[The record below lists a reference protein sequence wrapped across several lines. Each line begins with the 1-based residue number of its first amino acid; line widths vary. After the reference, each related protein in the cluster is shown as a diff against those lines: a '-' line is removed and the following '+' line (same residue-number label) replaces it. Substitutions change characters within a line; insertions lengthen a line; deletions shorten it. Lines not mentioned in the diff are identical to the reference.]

1 MDTFRKIS
9 LADNPPIS
17 PEEYAQACRIASEIA
32 RLADA
37 EEVSKNASGSWTTP
51 AGMPIYGAVIKD
63 DPLKPDFEIINH
75 FRQHV
80 WQFSGYHLSN
90 VISDAPKPSWTDQIV
105 GNIPTSVLQSVPDWS
120 IPAFVE
126 ITRELP
132 TDYVCRPPLKLGE
145 VGWMVNGGV
154 VNRDIIAYQERVALL
169 YHSGIIDEL
178 RRRKDV
184 RIIEIGGGYGGLAY
198 FLKRIIPDAHY
209 FIVDLPLSLFYSAVY
224 LTLTNPACRH
234 MIYSKEMES
243 ALAEAR
249 DFTFVPN
256 FLFDDLQ
263 SLRFDLAINTLSF
276 AEMPGETVESY
287 VRGLARMLGASG
299 YLFEQNFDNSHLK
312 HEMHCDPQE
321 RIPRHF
327 SQKREISEETRWGRA
342 HLWSNCDQFPSRP
355 AQVPNASSIAPVAE
369 CTSEEMPVTPPL
381 FSFLIPTRGRPDL
394 VARLFQ
400 SIVDTTSDLAN
411 LEVIL
416 VVDDDDELS
425 KGISDDRITFKLVVV
440 PRGLTMGGLNLACY
454 RESTGRYIML
464 MNDDVILR
472 TPAWDKTVLST
483 FERFTDDIALV
494 HVNDLL
500 FRERLCTFPFVS
512 RTACEMIG
520 LCPEVYRR
528 YKIDDHIYEIYSMLA
543 HLGHKRIIY
552 LPDVVFEHE
561 NHATEAGPSAS
572 EQHVFVSQ
580 DSKMYVPHGPTI
592 EKDDKDFTERHGERK
607 TAALQLA
614 AHIEG
619 HRIKGLHE
627 ERLGM
632 YGDKLNAIK
641 DPYLFRKPSFVTVQN
656 ERSPFSTATHR
667 TTIAVVCSDLRKE
680 MTRKCLAA
688 IKEHTSNYDMVV
700 LDNANS
706 SEFNHPAEMNRAI
719 RSTTTD
725 FLVLMDDDVF
735 VEQGWLDGLLKCID
749 DRTAV
754 VAPVHKGKAPFSGA
768 YLMGDGR
775 GTHAHTT
782 DLPASPRVM
791 QCYCSA
797 ILLID
802 MRKVGHLLMKE
813 QYNKYFFDL
822 VHGLQV
828 WEAGYQPVCT
838 PEVVVTHVGGGTMQW
853 ASPEAAA
860 LVEKDRQMFVED
872 WVDSGRLARLEN
884 GVWQQHPYL
893 KKLVDLPARIRGLRS
908 AVSSLPEQ
916 DLIKHVESLRQEV
929 APFDLFRGFLQETLA
944 GLSTTLVASLG
955 NQFSNHIEAADF
967 FFGIRQHEVAL
978 NLLKSAI
985 EAAPFDAAP
994 WVIVARIARELKDHQ
1009 LFATACGAARDR
1021 NATPSQMA
1029 ELTEGS
1035 FL

>member
-1 MDTFRKIS
+1 
-9 LADNPPIS
+9 
-17 PEEYAQACRIASEIA
+17 
-32 RLADA
+32 
-37 EEVSKNASGSWTTP
+37 
-51 AGMPIYGAVIKD
+51 
-63 DPLKPDFEIINH
+63 
-75 FRQHV
+75 
-80 WQFSGYHLSN
+80 
-90 VISDAPKPSWTDQIV
+90 
-105 GNIPTSVLQSVPDWS
+105 
-120 IPAFVE
+120 
-126 ITRELP
+126 
-132 TDYVCRPPLKLGE
+132 
-145 VGWMVNGGV
+145 
-154 VNRDIIAYQERVALL
+154 
-169 YHSGIIDEL
+169 
-178 RRRKDV
+178 
-184 RIIEIGGGYGGLAY
+184 
-198 FLKRIIPDAHY
+198 
-209 FIVDLPLSLFYSAVY
+209 
-224 LTLTNPACRH
+224 
-234 MIYSKEMES
+234 
-243 ALAEAR
+243 
-249 DFTFVPN
+249 
-256 FLFDDLQ
+256 
-263 SLRFDLAINTLSF
+263 
-276 AEMPGETVESY
+276 MPGETVESY
-287 VRGLARMLGASG
+287 VRGLARMLGDSG

-312 HEMHCDPQE
+312 HEMHCNPQE
-321 RIPRHF
+321 RIPQHF
-327 SQKREISEETRWGRA
+327 SQKREILEESRWGRA
-342 HLWSNCDQFPSRP
+342 HLWSNCDKVPSRP
-355 AQVPNASSIAPVAE
+355 VQVSDVSSTAPVAK
-369 CTSEEMPVTPPL
+369 CPSEEIPVTRPL

-416 VVDDDDELS
+416 VIDDDDELS
-425 KGISDDRITFKLVVV
+425 KGISDDRINFKLVVV

-454 RESTGRYIML
+454 RESSGRYIML

-561 NHATEAGPSAS
+561 NHATEAGPNAS

-607 TAALQLA
+607 TAALKLA
-614 AHIEG
+614 AHIES

-688 IKEHTSNYDMVV
+688 IKEHTSNYDLVV

-706 SEFNHPAEMNRAI
+706 GEFNHPAEMNRAI
-719 RSTTTD
+719 GSTTTD

-735 VEQGWLDGLLKCID
+735 VEQGWLDGLLRCID

-802 MRKVGHLLMKE
+802 MRKVGHLLMKD

-828 WEAGYQPVCT
+828 WEAGYQSVALRSR
-838 PEVVVTHVGGGTMQW
+838 VTHVGGGTMQW
-853 ASPEAAA
+853 ATSEAAA
-860 LVEKDRQMFVED
+860 LVEKDRRMFVED
-872 WVDSGRLARLEN
+872 WVDSGAPGPVGKRRMATAS
-884 GVWQQHPYL
+884 
-893 KKLVDLPARIRGLRS
+893 LPEKACRSAAKIRGLKS
-908 AVSSLPEQ
+908 AVTNLSEQ

-929 APFDLFRGFLQETLA
+929 APFDLFRGFCRNPA
-944 GLSTTLVASLG
+944 GHSTTLVASLG
-955 NQFSNHIEAADF
+955 NQFANHVEAAAF

-985 EAAPFDAAP
+985 ESAPLDAEP
-994 WVIVARIARELKDHQ
+994 WVMVARIARELKDHQ
-1009 LFATACGAARDR
+1009 LFATACSAARDR
-1021 NATPSQMA
+1021 NASPSQMA

-1035 FL
+1035 SP